1 VRKLHGV
8 TVVDEPAVCSVWY
21 VCGLEAPREEE
32 LPTVDEEISLPV
44 LVDEKDEK
52 FFDPQLVFEGKWR
65 EVETL
70 EEYDSFE
77 VVTQEESKRLVRDE
91 GGKEISTRWVIT
103 RADGLIKCRY
113 CAREFATYSSFT
125 FFAPTSSPGTAR
137 TLDAVGE
144 TCNLLAVH
152 L

>member
-1 VRKLHGV
+1 MRKLHGV

-91 GGKEISTRWVIT
+91 GGKEISTRWGHHASGWLNQMSI
-103 RADGLIKCRY
+103 L
-113 CAREFATYSSFT
+113 CARARDLQFIYILCTDLFARDSKNTRCSW
-125 FFAPTSSPGTAR
+125 R
-137 TLDAVGE
+137 DL
-144 TCNLLAVH
+144 
-152 L
+152 